1 MNPCR
6 LARLAE
12 LPHHMISTQDAD
24 IKTLVTTLA
33 RTLSPTGKVRRND
46 IARQWL
52 FEKSTWVAE
61 EVYEDSDRKNLIGV
75 KLSSPEFDRDTTD
88 TIEYALAALTGRKA
102 LVNDCV
108 LTNVQYWGE
117 EYPSK
122 SYDCGYETTYRVKE
136 DTLKITVR
144 HQGGSRGKK
153 STAVAALRRKG
164 SLTWK
169 TLHEL
174 RGASISSWNEV
185 QFRAKRDYEPPN
197 AHLFQNDEQELLKEA
212 MRILQT

>member
-1 MNPCR
+1 
-6 LARLAE
+6 
-12 LPHHMISTQDAD
+12 MISTQDKD
-24 IKTLVTTLA
+24 IKSLVATLA
-33 RTLSPTGKVRRND
+33 RTLSPTGKVKRND

-61 EVYEDSDRKNLIGV
+61 EVYEEDARKSLIGV
-75 KLSSPEFDRDTTD
+75 KLFSPDFDRDTTD
-88 TIEYALAALTGRKA
+88 TIEYALAALMGRKA
-102 LVNDCV
+102 QVNDCV
-108 LTNVQYWGE
+108 LIDVQCWGE

-136 DTLKITVR
+136 DTLRITIR
-144 HQGGSRGKK
+144 HQGSSRGKK

-164 SLTWK
+164 TLTWK

-174 RGASISSWNEV
+174 RGASISSQNEV

-197 AHLFQNDEQELLKEA
+197 AHRFQSDEQELFKEA
-212 MRILQT
+212 MRILQS